1 MLSAPRRPDEHS
13 STSPA
18 LILYRTETA
27 LPYDENRRDDRP
39 DRGDRFGGGGDRFGG
54 GGDRFGGG
62 GIASAVATAS
72 AAAIASAT
80 GGDRFDRGE
89 RREGG
94 NSVKARL
101 RAKARKKD
109 RKNRKRTFAR
119 KKVSRLT
126 TDKTVVVD
134 YKDPKLLRSF
144 LSETGKILP
153 RRITGNTAKQQ
164 RVVALAVKRARHLAL
179 LPYPPNMA

>member
-1 MLSAPRRPDEHS
+1 MPCSSSALTRLASEKR
-13 STSPA
+13 
-18 LILYRTETA
+18 
-27 LPYDENRRDDRP
+27 
-39 DRGDRFGGGGDRFGG
+39 GGG
-54 GGDRFGGG
+54 
-62 GIASAVATAS
+62 
-72 AAAIASAT
+72 
-80 GGDRFDRGE
+80 
-89 RREGG
+89 
-94 NSVKARL
+94 SVKSRL

-164 RVVALAVKRARHLAL
+164 RAVALAVKRARHLAL

>member
-1 MLSAPRRPDEHS
+1 MSYDRPD
-13 STSPA
+13 
-18 LILYRTETA
+18 
-27 LPYDENRRDDRP
+27 RDDRP

-62 GIASAVATAS
+62 G
-72 AAAIASAT
+72 
-80 GGDRFDRGE
+80 GDRFERGDRFDRGDRFGD

-94 NSVKARL
+94 GSVKARL

-164 RVVALAVKRARHLAL
+164 RAVALAVKRARHLAL